1 MKAMLAQLSPNE
13 ENSLRRIGA
22 DGVAVLDPRHGRRLV
37 HLELIE
43 WRDRGWRLTDVGR
56 RRYDA
61 LLAPS
66 LRSPSRHA

>member
-22 DGVAVLDPRHGRRLV
+22 DGVSVLDPRHGRRLL

-43 WRDRGWRLTDVGR
+43 WRDRGWRLTAVGR
-56 RRYDA
+56 KRYDT
-61 LLAPS
+61 LFTPS
-66 LRSPSRHA
+66 QKSLPPRV